1 MYIGIFIKLVVKKLQ
16 YFNCTT
22 LTLESVSSAHFC
34 TSQNVSIRALATL
47 FKVSSELLASCLT
60 SSPSITGRAVTTSLA
75 LAPSRSMAG
84 KRSWSA
90 RAQPF
95 LHRASSSEDFCFS
108 MSLKQR
114 RRAIELKSLQKSTCC
129 RSLETVWHT
138 SLWKQRQVVD
148 LSSWW
153 SKPPKRSGRYGRW
166 RCLLLISPPQDA
178 WHAPKEEHSRRRRK
192 KGSVHT

>member
-1 MYIGIFIKLVVKKLQ
+1 M
-16 YFNCTT
+16 

-47 FKVSSELLASCLT
+47 SGVSSELLASCLT
-60 SSPSITGRAVTTSLA
+60 PSSSTAGRAPTVT
-75 LAPSRSMAG
+75 LAPSRGTAG

-108 MSLKQR
+108 MSLKPKKNSNI
-114 RRAIELKSLQKSTCC
+114 AWNCAEVYTLQVIGDGGW
-129 RSLETVWHT
+129 RT
-138 SLWKQRQVVD
+138 SLLKQRQVAD

-153 SKPPKRSGRYGRW
+153 SKQPKLSGRYGRW

-178 WHAPKEEHSRRRRK
+178 WRAPKRQHNRK
-192 KGSVHT
+192 WRGKRSLRA